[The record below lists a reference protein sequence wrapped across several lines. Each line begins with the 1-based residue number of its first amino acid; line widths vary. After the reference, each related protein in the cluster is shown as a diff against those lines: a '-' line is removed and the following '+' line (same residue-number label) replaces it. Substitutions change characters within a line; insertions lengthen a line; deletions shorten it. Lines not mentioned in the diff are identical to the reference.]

1 MTDLSR
7 LGFLASTTSAFSVAT
22 GAAALASPSPPGA
35 TVAAKPKLSA
45 AVPFAFDRA
54 AFAAILDRPQPHR
67 QLAVPAD
74 YGRATVALSH
84 FNNSLAAYADP
95 HGFAAGPDSL
105 HCAAVL
111 YAGRSFLM
119 VLDDAMW
126 AKYRLGTLADE
137 EMRPN
142 DTTYRALWAA
152 KTANPVVDFMQPLI
166 ASGLSFFV
174 CNNSLSGFAFELAL
188 RAGNG
193 ASITREAVIAIHD
206 ELAAHFVAN
215 TMLVPAGVAAV
226 NAAQEARFTY
236 LP

>member
-1 MTDLSR
+1 MARLSR
-7 LGFLASTTSAFSVAT
+7 LDFLASTTSAASLAAT
-22 GAAALASPSPPGA
+22 ANGSPTLPSSPAPASGH
-35 TVAAKPKLSA
+35 PKLSA
-45 AVPFAFDRA
+45 AVPFPFDRV

-67 QLAVPAD
+67 QLAVPKD
-74 YGRATVALSH
+74 YGSATVALAH

-95 HGFAAGPDSL
+95 SGFAAGPDSL

-111 YAGRSFLM
+111 YSGRSLLM

-126 AKYRLGTLADE
+126 AKYQLGTLADE
-137 EMRPN
+137 EQRPT

-152 KTANPVVDFMQPLI
+152 KTTNPVADFIQPLI
-166 ASGLSFFV
+166 ASGCSFFV
-174 CNNSLSGFAFELAL
+174 CNNALSGFAFELAL
-188 RAGNG
+188 KAGKG
-193 ASITREAVIAIHD
+193 SPITRESVVAIHD